1 MGFIL
6 IFLKNKITG
15 ALMDFVSIQYLRA
28 IAAIMVVVFHLEPQ
42 LRRMGYGGEWA
53 GWLSSGV
60 DIFFVISGFIMW
72 VTTSRRSLTP
82 IQFYWRRIV
91 RIVPL
96 YWLLTTVVV
105 VVMLLSPM
113 SLQSSRFDFSHVLAS
128 YFFVPWPHPVKAGME
143 PALIPGWTLNY
154 EMFFYA
160 IFGLTLPFS
169 KAYRLFLTL
178 FVLVLLVIIGLDG
191 GAGNGS
197 IFGFYSSSIILEF
210 GLGMILG
217 WYFQSGRNI
226 SPLFAAMLILIGVF
240 IIIATAPYKDT
251 VPRFQLWGFPAMAIV
266 GGVLAL
272 EAAGL
277 VPRFAIL
284 HGLGDA
290 SYSIY
295 LSHGMVLSAT
305 SQWWR
310 RMGFVELDY
319 ALIVY
324 SVFGVAAA
332 VVVGFF
338 VFMYAE
344 RFLIRLLK
352 N

>member
-1 MGFIL
+1 
-6 IFLKNKITG
+6 
-15 ALMDFVSIQYLRA
+15 MDFVSIQYLRA

-42 LRRMGYGGEWA
+42 LRRMGYDGEWA

-72 VTTSRRSLTP
+72 VTTSNRSLTP

-105 VVMLLSPM
+105 AVMLLSPM
-113 SLQSSRFDFSHVLAS
+113 SLQSSRFDFPHVLAS
-128 YFFVPWPHPVKAGME
+128 YFFVPWSHPVKAGME

-160 IFGLTLPFS
+160 VFGLTLPFS
-169 KAYRLFLTL
+169 KAYRLVLTL
-178 FVLVLLVIIGLDG
+178 FVLVLLTLIGPDSG
-191 GAGNGS
+191 VEKSS

-217 WYFQSGRNI
+217 WYFQSGRNLR
-226 SPLFAAMLILIGVF
+226 PLFAALLVLVGVT
-240 IIIATAPYKDT
+240 IIVITAPYKET

-277 VPRFAIL
+277 VRRFAFL

-310 RMGFVELDY
+310 KMGFVKFDY
-319 ALIVY
+319 TLIFY
-324 SVFGVAAA
+324 SVFGVVAA

-338 VFMYAE
+338 VFKYAE

-352 N
+352 H